1 MSENIDTLQKGI
13 MVGENLLKEY
23 CKYSTKAGKLAA
35 ATVKIGS
42 IKAVDNVNISID
54 EGEFIAVMGP
64 SGSGKSTLVNLLST
78 MDTPTRGN
86 VYIEG
91 RKLRTMYQ
99 EEIAQFRYKTIGFV
113 FQEFNLLNLLTC
125 AENISAPLVLNNE
138 KKGVIETKV
147 KEIAEILGIEDLL
160 SKYPEE
166 CSGGQKQRVATAR
179 ALVTN
184 PKIIVADE
192 PTGNLD
198 RASSKRV
205 MNFFK
210 ELNEERN
217 ITVLMVTHDPMIASY
232 AKKVLYLRDGKI
244 EKFVEKK
251 AKTQKEFFDEV
262 LELVSEDAVF

>member
-1 MSENIDTLQKGI
+1 MSENRDTLEKGI
-13 MVGENLLKEY
+13 MVGENLTKEY
-23 CKYSTKAGKLAA
+23 SKYSTKGHGFGVESIK
-35 ATVKIGS
+35 VDS
-42 IKAVDNVNISID
+42 IKAVDNINISIN

-113 FQEFNLLNLLTC
+113 FQDFNLLNLLTC

-138 KKGVIETKV
+138 SKKDIEIKV
-147 KEIAEILGIEDLL
+147 KEIAQILDIEDLMN
-160 SKYPEE
+160 KYPEE

-198 RASSKRV
+198 RESSKKV
-205 MNFFK
+205 MNFLK
-210 ELNEERN
+210 ELNEERD

-244 EKFVEKK
+244 EKFVERRGKK
-251 AKTQKEFFDEV
+251 QRKFFDEV
-262 LELVSEDAVF
+262 LELVSEDAIF